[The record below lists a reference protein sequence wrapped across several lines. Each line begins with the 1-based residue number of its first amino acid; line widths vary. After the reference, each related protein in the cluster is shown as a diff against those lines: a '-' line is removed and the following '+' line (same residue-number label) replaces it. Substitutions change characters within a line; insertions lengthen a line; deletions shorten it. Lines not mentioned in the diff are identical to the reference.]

1 MHFFVRPIMPS
12 FKGNMSAAVA
22 LLNTYEMGKE
32 IRHESGYVD
41 SVIQRMNHIPTG
53 SGYLATFTPKSI
65 GLEHANGYAV
75 TEVFENK
82 FMQNVLP
89 NQYITIRVNPSGTP
103 SQTYF

>member
-1 MHFFVRPIMPS
+1 
-12 FKGNMSAAVA
+12 
-22 LLNTYEMGKE
+22 
-32 IRHESGYVD
+32 
-41 SVIQRMNHIPTG
+41 MNEIPTG

-103 SQTYF
+103 SQTYFFSSIKCVINSHLRNGNSCKIFI

>member
-1 MHFFVRPIMPS
+1 
-12 FKGNMSAAVA
+12 
-22 LLNTYEMGKE
+22 
-32 IRHESGYVD
+32 
-41 SVIQRMNHIPTG
+41 MNEIPTG

-103 SQTYF
+103 TQTSFYSQA